1 MLMLV
6 VLVALQDPSWAANA
20 HAAGRDSGVR
30 FAERMT
36 GAEEFTCFEIM
47 ERMGQASQ
55 TAERLRQ
62 RVEMLDGAIADEERV
77 DRGANVEEMRQQAML
92 IARTYRSDLQ
102 QLQTENA
109 RDTHA
114 LGSAMLTF
122 CRPIQPTP

>member
-6 VLVALQDPSWAANA
+6 LAALQDPSWAANA
-20 HAAGRDSGVR
+20 HAAGRESGVR

-47 ERMGQASQ
+47 ERLGQASQ
-55 TAERLRQ
+55 TAERLQ
-62 RVEMLDGAIADEERV
+62 TRVEMLDAAIADEERM
-77 DRGANVEEMRQQAML
+77 DRGANVEEMRRQAL
-92 IARTYRSDLQ
+92 RIARTYRSDLQ

-114 LGSAMLTF
+114 LGSVMVTF